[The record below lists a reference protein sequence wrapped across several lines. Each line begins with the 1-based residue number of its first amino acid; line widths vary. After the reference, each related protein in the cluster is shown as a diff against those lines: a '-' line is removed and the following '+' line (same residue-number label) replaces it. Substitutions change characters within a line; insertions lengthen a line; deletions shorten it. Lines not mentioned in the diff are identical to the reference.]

1 MSKKIFTEQEILEL
15 SKNKYVKNVT
25 AKGITYTNEF
35 KLQSIAEYEN
45 GKTSRAIF
53 EDAGF
58 DVNIIGIKRI
68 DSASLRWRK
77 AYNDKG
83 ILGLEDTRTLNS
95 GRTLNRD
102 LTVEEILAKKDAE
115 IAYLKAE
122 LELIKKLELQERQV
136 ISKKIPSSII
146 FNLIQNLIKNFNLKN
161 MTRHLCKIANV
172 SASGYYKFLSNFRAR
187 RIKEHKDLKSKE
199 IILKAFNYRGY
210 KKGSRSIKMILENKF
225 HIIMNRKKIQ
235 RIMRKYNI
243 TCPIRKANPYKRI
256 AKATKEHRVA
266 PNRLN
271 REFKQNIP
279 GKVMLT
285 DITYMPYGNNKIAYL
300 STIKDSSTNEILA
313 YNLSNSLAIDIVTE
327 TINKLVKLK
336 SFKLHKDAFIHSD
349 QGSHYTSPIFQKLLK
364 KNKLGQSMSR
374 RGNCWDNAPQESF
387 FGHMKDEIDYKSCR
401 TIEELKI
408 LMAKGIEFRFV
419 SENFRSHK
427 KYHYVFRE
435 YPDSK
440 VITVDDDLI
449 YPRNTVERL
458 LSLSYQYPDTVCGN
472 VIRKIHM
479 DGNSF
484 SVYRKWTKV
493 FTMPVNSSLQ
503 NVAIGCGGIY
513 YPPHW
518 YGEELFDWK
527 IISEHCPSA
536 DDLWLKANELKRRVE
551 VTGGG
556 EFYPRPIELPQ
567 TQNNSLQKKN
577 NGKTNLND
585 KQWKSLNEL
594 WKLDELYCIN
604 GK

>member
-1 MSKKIFTEQEILEL
+1 MSKKTFTDLEMLDL

-25 AKGITYTNEF
+25 SKGITYTNEF
-35 KLQSIAEYEN
+35 KLQFIAEYEN
-45 GKTSRAIF
+45 GKTSRKIF

-58 DVNIIGIKRI
+58 DIDVIGIKRI
-68 DSASLRWRK
+68 ESASLRWRA
-77 AYNDKG
+77 AYKDKG
-83 ILGLEDTRTLNS
+83 VLGLEDTRTLNS

-256 AKATKEHRVA
+256 AKATKEHRVV

-271 REFKQNIP
+271 REFKQNTP

-364 KNKLGQSMSR
+364 KNKLVKLKPFKLHKDAFIHSDQGSHYTSPIFQKLLKKYNLGQSMSR

-408 LMAKGIEFRFV
+408 LIDDYMDYYNNDRCQW
-419 SENFRSHK
+419 NLK
-427 KYHYVFRE
+427 KLTPVQY
-435 YPDSK
+435 
-440 VITVDDDLI
+440 
-449 YPRNTVERL
+449 RNQL
-458 LSLSYQYPDTVCGN
+458 LATS
-472 VIRKIHM
+472 
-479 DGNSF
+479 
-484 SVYRKWTKV
+484 
-493 FTMPVNSSLQ
+493 
-503 NVAIGCGGIY
+503 
-513 YPPHW
+513 
-518 YGEELFDWK
+518 
-527 IISEHCPSA
+527 
-536 DDLWLKANELKRRVE
+536 
-551 VTGGG
+551 
-556 EFYPRPIELPQ
+556 
-567 TQNNSLQKKN
+567 
-577 NGKTNLND
+577 
-585 KQWKSLNEL
+585 
-594 WKLDELYCIN
+594 
-604 GK
+604 